1 MKLALGVE
9 TYSPQGNTSRKISV
23 VKENLPVNKLSF
35 SHQVWGSVFF
45 SHPVWELHGVGDH
58 FSFLSSVD
66 DMTLLMALMFS

>member
-9 TYSPQGNTSRKISV
+9 TYSPQGNTSSKISV

-45 SHPVWELHGVGDH
+45 FSTGVGDH

-66 DMTLLMALMFS
+66 DMTLLMALMFQ